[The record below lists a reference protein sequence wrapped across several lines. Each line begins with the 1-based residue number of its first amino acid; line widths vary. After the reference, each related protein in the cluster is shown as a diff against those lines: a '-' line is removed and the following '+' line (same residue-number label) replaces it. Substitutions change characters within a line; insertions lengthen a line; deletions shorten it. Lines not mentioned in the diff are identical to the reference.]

1 MEELIQQCLKNHKKK
16 QIELE
21 RIEQYVIEKLRQVFK
36 TKSRFQV
43 TASYYC

>member
-21 RIEQYVIEKLRQVFK
+21 RIEQYVIEKLGQVFK

-43 TASYYC
+43 IVSYYC